1 MKVIKRY
8 AEIKAEIKKLTAEA
22 KELEPQVTDLIM
34 AQDGE
39 RLETAYATFAFV
51 SYKKWKYS
59 DQLIA
64 SEKDFKEKLAKL
76 KKEEETNGKA
86 EKLADGV
93 TLRVNLKKEQENE

>member
-8 AEIKAEIKKLTAEA
+8 AEIKAEIKKLTEEA

-39 RLETAYATFAFV
+39 RLETAYATFSFV
-51 SYKKWKYS
+51 SYKKWQYS
-59 DQLIA
+59 EELVA
-64 SEKDFKEKLAKL
+64 SEKDFKGKLSKL

-86 EKLADGV
+86 EKIADGV
-93 TLRVNLKKEQENE
+93 TLRVNLKKEDK

>member
-8 AEIKAEIKKLTAEA
+8 AEIRAESKKLTEEA

-39 RLETAYATFAFV
+39 RLETAYATFSFV

-59 DQLIA
+59 EALVKT
-64 SEKDFKEKLAKL
+64 EKTFKEQVAVL
-76 KKEEETNGKA
+76 KKNEEIEGKA

-93 TLRVNLKKEQENE
+93 TLRVNLKKEDK